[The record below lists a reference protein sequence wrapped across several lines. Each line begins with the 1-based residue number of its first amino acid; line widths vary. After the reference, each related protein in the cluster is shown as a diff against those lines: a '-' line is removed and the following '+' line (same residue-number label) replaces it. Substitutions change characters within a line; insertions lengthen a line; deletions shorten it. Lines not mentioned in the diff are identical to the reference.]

1 MAEKLTIARPY
12 AKAVFA
18 DARDKKRLSQWSQA
32 LKIAAQISSDERVEN
47 LFGNP
52 HVSASDLAQFFNDI
66 GGDAFDADARNL
78 IQLLAAGHRLEL
90 LPFIEQL
97 FERMRADY
105 ERVLDVTLS
114 SAVELSKEQTERFTA
129 ALSKRFARDVRLHT
143 KIDSSLLGGAV
154 VQADDLMIDGSVQGG
169 LAQLAIQVA
178 S

>member
-1 MAEKLTIARPY
+1 MAEKVTIARPY

-18 DARDKKRLSQWSQA
+18 DAREKKRLPQWSQA
-32 LKIAAQISSDERVEN
+32 LQIAAQISSDERVRQ

-52 HVSASDLAQFFNDI
+52 HVSADELAEFFNGI
-66 GGDAFDADARNL
+66 GGEAFDTDARNL

-90 LPFIEQL
+90 LPFIAQL
-97 FERMRADY
+97 FEHMRADY

-114 SAVELSKEQTERFTA
+114 SAVELSKAQTERFTA

-154 VQADDLMIDGSVQGG
+154 LQADDLMIDGSVHGG

-178 S
+178 N